1 MNYHLENAKRYLI
14 YMYHLI
20 KGGDSISRL
29 IKQYNKLNED
39 EKQMFNEKSIVDP
52 SDSNVGIFSI
62 LNNKWGEWKLKKG
75 EKYSQ
80 SIFKSHTTVGWR
92 YLTPN
97 KNRGVIGFPELFIG
111 KSPFGGESTNEYF
124 PKKIEEI
131 NILNATYDV
140 SMYLEPKKYNLVFD
154 LWISKNAKNQTNDIS
169 HEIMI
174 WEDRNVAMPA
184 GKFIKEVNTTSGIY
198 RMYHT
203 WMDRTSENLGT
214 DGWYF
219 TAFIRKDR
227 RRGGTVN
234 LKEFIY
240 IMLIDD
246 LLNENHF
253 VSTVEFG
260 NEIYNS
266 CGYTIVNDYK
276 LDIK

>member
-14 YMYHLI
+14 YMFHLI
-20 KGGDSISRL
+20 KGGESTSRL
-29 IKQYNKLNED
+29 LNQFDNLNLD
-39 EKQMFNEKSIVDP
+39 EQQMFNEPVEPVNEIYF
-52 SDSNVGIFSI
+52 GIFKYI
-62 LNNKWGEWKLKKG
+62 NNKWGEYKLKKG
-75 EKYSQ
+75 EKYTQ
-80 SIFKSHTTVGWR
+80 TVFQTPTKIGWR
-92 YLTPN
+92 YLTQN
-97 KNRGVIGFPELFIG
+97 KNRGVIGYPELFIG

-140 SMYLEPKKYNLVFD
+140 SMYVEPKKYNLVFD
-154 LWISKNAKNQTNDIS
+154 LWICKNAKNQTSDIS

-184 GKFIKEVNTTSGIY
+184 GKFMGEVNTSSGVY

-203 WMDRTSENLGT
+203 YMDRTSENLGT
-214 DGWYF
+214 PGWNF
-219 TAFIRKDR
+219 TAFVRKDR
-227 RRGGTVN
+227 RRSGTVN

-240 IMLIDD
+240 VMLINDMI
-246 LLNENHF
+246 NENHF

>member
-20 KGGDSISRL
+20 KGRDSIKRIDYQFSRL
-29 IKQYNKLNED
+29 NIDDKRMFVSGMAYNSQFDFQSSK
-39 EKQMFNEKSIVDP
+39 V
-52 SDSNVGIFSI
+52 
-62 LNNKWGEWKLKKG
+62 LNNKWGEWKLKKD
-75 EKYSQ
+75 EKYIQ
-80 SIFKSHTTVGWR
+80 TLFEDGNRIGWE
-92 YLTPN
+92 YTTPN

-124 PKKIEEI
+124 PKKIDDI

-140 SMYLEPKKYNLVFD
+140 SMYVEPKKYNLAFD
-154 LWISKNAKNQTNDIS
+154 LWVTKEGKNQTSDIT

-174 WEDRNVAMPA
+174 WEDRNVSMPA
-184 GKFIKEVNTTSGIY
+184 GKFMGEVNTSSGVY

-203 WMDRTSENLGT
+203 YMDRTSENLGT
-214 DGWYF
+214 PGWNF
-219 TAFIRKDR
+219 TAFVRKNR
-227 RRGGTVN
+227 RRSGTVN

-240 IMLIDD
+240 LMLINDMID
-246 LLNENHF
+246 ENHF

-260 NEIYNS
+260 NEIYNA
-266 CGYTIVNDYK
+266 CGYTIVNEYN

>member
-1 MNYHLENAKRYLI
+1 MNYHLENAKKYLI

-20 KGGDSISRL
+20 KGEAPSKSINNQFNRL
-29 IKQYNKLNED
+29 NID
-39 EKQMFNEKSIVDP
+39 EKRMFIEGMAYNSQFDFKS
-52 SDSNVGIFSI
+52 FRI

-75 EKYSQ
+75 ERYIQTLFEDENK
-80 SIFKSHTTVGWR
+80 IGWE
-92 YLTPN
+92 YITPN

-111 KSPFGGESTNEYF
+111 KSPFGGESNSEYL

-140 SMYLEPKKYNLVFD
+140 SMYIEPKKYNLVFD
-154 LWISKNAKNQTNDIS
+154 LWICKNAKNQTSDIS

-184 GKFIKEVNTTSGIY
+184 GKFIREVNTSSGVY

-203 WMDRTSENLGT
+203 YMDRTSENLGT
-214 DGWYF
+214 PGWNF
-219 TAFIRKDR
+219 TAFVRKDR
-227 RRGGTVN
+227 RRSGTVN

-240 IMLIDD
+240 VMLVNNMLD
-246 LLNENHF
+246 ENHF